1 MVNRFSVLPLSCK
14 AGCLLGIVFG
24 LFMPGLATAH
34 FPWLVVGHRDTDT
47 PEVRCFFSES
57 SVESAAEFLKY
68 VQDAKVWMMRRDGT
82 KTKLL
87 LKKKGDVL
95 RKPLTGAE
103 SESILLLEKQ
113 FGILERGGVN
123 FLLKYYA
130 KTGPSLRHSG
140 WRAVPTSRVLKLD
153 VVPSW
158 ERGKIQVR
166 VTFQQKP
173 AANAEVTLVRGGEE
187 LDGPLVTDAAGLLV
201 HSVSKNPVD
210 ALRVKWVEKNPGK
223 LDGQTYSEVRHFT
236 TVTFPRASYEL
247 LPTSNRFPRLPEPV
261 TSFGA
266 AIQGNTLYFYGGHTG
281 DAHTYAREMQSQTL
295 WALDLKQPKPVWRPI
310 LKGPHLQGLALV
322 TDGKALYR
330 LGGFTAKNN
339 AEEKQNLW
347 SQAKCASFLPG
358 SGNWSDLPDLPEPR
372 SSFDACILD
381 NKIYVIGGWALRG
394 KSPSIWHETA
404 WKLDLKDPQ
413 RSWKP
418 LAAPPFQR
426 RALAVAAHRGKVYAI
441 GGMQRVGGPT
451 TRVAVYDPSKNKW
464 SSGPRLVGHSLTG
477 FGASAH
483 GVNRKLVVSTY
494 GGTVQEL
501 ASDGRRWLVRG
512 NLANERFFHR
522 MLPISQAE
530 VVLLGGASM
539 EVGKFEE
546 VELLDLG
553 KNK

>member
-1 MVNRFSVLPLSCK
+1 MVNRLSILAPSCK
-14 AGCLLGIVFG
+14 ASCLLGILIG
-24 LFMPGLATAH
+24 LFVPGVATAH
-34 FPWLVVGHRDTDT
+34 FPWLVVGQRDTDS

-57 SVESAAEFLKY
+57 SVDSAAEFLKY
-68 VQDAKVWMMRRDGT
+68 VQDAEVWMMHRDGT
-82 KTKLL
+82 KTKMA
-87 LKKKGDVL
+87 LKEKGNVL
-95 RKPLTGAE
+95 SKSLSGAE
-103 SESILLLEKQ
+103 TESILLLKKQ
-113 FGILERGGVN
+113 FGILERGDVK

-130 KTGPSLRHSG
+130 KTGPSLKHSG
-140 WRAVPTSRVLKLD
+140 WRGVPTGQVLQLD
-153 VVPSW
+153 AVPSW
-158 ERGKIQVR
+158 EGGKIQLR

-187 LDGPLVTDAAGLLV
+187 LDGPLVTDAAGLVV
-201 HSVSKNPVD
+201 HSVSKDPID
-210 ALRVKWVEKNPGK
+210 AFRVKWVEKKPGK
-223 LDGQTYSEVRHFT
+223 LDGQPYSEVRHFT

-247 LPTSNRFPRLPEPV
+247 LPTSNRYPPLPKPV

-266 AIQGNTLYFYGGHTG
+266 AFQGNTLYFYGGHTG
-281 DAHTYAREMQSQTL
+281 DSHTYAREMQSRTL
-295 WALDLKQPKPVWRPI
+295 WALDLKQPKPGWRSI

-330 LGGFTAKNN
+330 LGGFTARND
-339 AEEKQNLW
+339 AEEKQDLW
-347 SQAKCASFLPG
+347 SQAECASFLPG
-358 SGNWSDLPDLPEPR
+358 SEKWSDLPALPEPR

-394 KSPSIWHETA
+394 KSPSTWHETA
-404 WKLDLKDPQ
+404 WELDLKDPQ

-426 RALAVAAHRGKVYAI
+426 RALAVAAHQGKVYAI
-441 GGMQRVGGPT
+441 GGMQKAGGPT
-451 TRVAVYDPSKNKW
+451 TRVAVYDPTKKKW

-477 FGASAH
+477 FGASAYE
-483 GVNRKLVVSTY
+483 VNGRLIVSTY

-501 ASDGRRWLVRG
+501 AADGGRWLVRG

-522 MLPISQAE
+522 MLPISKSE

-546 VELLDLG
+546 VELLNLG
-553 KNK
+553 KK